1 MTYLWTS
8 LQVLPFIPSSWTFTL
23 NKICKYVN
31 HQKRIYVVFVRGHQ
45 QRTFI
50 MPYRLCQ
57 LSKTEKAP
65 CPTPPPPPLF
75 LMNNMIKL
83 DGTTT
88 KNIWKINTV
97 FTFYFKFCE
106 GISHI
111 KNVWDTATSSFI
123 CCFTSIFTSA
133 DIQHYLEKDFHHD
146 FSFFNRFTQNSHLPF
161 IPLVML
167 MP

>member
-1 MTYLWTS
+1 MSIIRKEYTLFLLGTINKELSSCLTDFVS
-8 LQVLPFIPSSWTFTL
+8 LA
-23 NKICKYVN
+23 K
-31 HQKRIYVVFVRGHQ
+31 QKK
-45 QRTFI
+45 
-50 MPYRLCQ
+50 PP
-57 LSKTEKAP
+57 AP
-65 CPTPPPPPLF
+65 PPPPPLF

>member
-1 MTYLWTS
+1 MSIIRKEYMLFLLGTINKELSSCLTDFAS
-8 LQVLPFIPSSWTFTL
+8 LA
-23 NKICKYVN
+23 K
-31 HQKRIYVVFVRGHQ
+31 QKK
-45 QRTFI
+45 
-50 MPYRLCQ
+50 PP
-57 LSKTEKAP
+57 AP
-65 CPTPPPPPLF
+65 HPLF

-88 KNIWKINTV
+88 KNICKINTV

-161 IPLVML
+161 IPLVMF